1 MPTATDRGRRR
12 WLGAAL
18 LGALSPWPVQS
29 ARVTERTPTAPATR
43 HWVTAWNA
51 ADGHRI
57 GLLRGDASGTSIAD
71 QLAVPTRAHGLQILP
86 DGSVLAVARR
96 PGDWLLRWQPLAPS
110 PSRRAASIPTPETVW
125 AGPQRQFNGHALLH
139 PDGRHLLVTETDT
152 AAPDDPDGL
161 GRGRVTVRRLDRL
174 ATVVADWPTGGR
186 DPHQLLA
193 SPDGRWLWVANG
205 GIASRPETG
214 RTRLESAP
222 MDASVVAI
230 DLATGELARR
240 WTLDDDRLSLRHL
253 AWHAPT
259 ATLGIALQA
268 EHADPVHRNSAPVLA
283 LLQPLDAQARL
294 RTVESPQPMAGYG
307 GDVCATTDGFAVS
320 SPRAGRLGCWQAG
333 GDWVG
338 GVALAEVCALAPQ
351 DGGVVAAGQRQ
362 AVDWSALSG
371 SSGHP
376 LALPVMP
383 DNHWVCR

>member
-1 MPTATDRGRRR
+1 MPTATDLARRR

-18 LGALSPWPVQS
+18 LGVLSPWPAQS

-43 HWVTAWNA
+43 HWVTAWNE

-57 GLLRGDASGTSIAD
+57 GLLRGDATGGMVAD

-96 PGDWLLRWQPLAPS
+96 PGDWLLRWQSQAP
-110 PSRRAASIPTPETVW
+110 RRAVAPETVW

-214 RTRLESAP
+214 RTRLDAAP

-230 DLATGELARR
+230 DLASGELARR

-259 ATLGIALQA
+259 ETLGIALQA
-268 EHADPVHRNSAPVLA
+268 EHADLDRRPSAAVLA
-283 LLQPLDAQARL
+283 LLHPLDAQARL
-294 RTVESPQPMAGYG
+294 RTVASPQPMAGYG
-307 GDVCATTDGFAVS
+307 GDICATADGFAVS
-320 SPRAGRLGCWQAG
+320 SPRAGRVGVWQAG
-333 GDWVG
+333 GDWAG
-338 GVALAEVCALAPQ
+338 GMLLPEVCALAPQ
-351 DGGVVAAGQRQ
+351 DGHFIAAGQRA
-362 AVDWSALSG
+362 AVDGSG
-371 SSGHP
+371 TAGHP
-376 LALPVMP
+376 LSLPVTP
-383 DNHWVCR
+383 DNHWVCK